1 MYTQGSGRDR
11 ELPKTGYEDQI
22 LHHLF
27 RHAGLTRSEIAAQLG
42 IRKNTVGAACEALI
56 ARSILREGEPGRK
69 RNSKL
74 SLEPGA
80 FLSLGVE
87 HRVDAMNIVVMDA
100 TCTVVS
106 SLTDSLQDLD
116 PEQRVRG
123 IVAEIRNVL
132 DEHAPHRD
140 RVVGIGFSD
149 FIPHNIGTGLKTK
162 SVWMPGWG
170 DINIK
175 ALVEENL
182 GLPVTIMRCTDAFA
196 IAESAFGSCRD
207 GSPFCVLQLD
217 QGIGLAIFKNGAYLR
232 GTTDIYGEIG
242 HTIYRDE
249 GEICKCGNR
258 GCLETVAGVGAIVQ
272 KVSENIS
279 KGLYFKIPEG
289 QGSVTLDDVI
299 LNAKEGNKL
308 ALLALNEAARAIG
321 DTVANTVN
329 ILGITRIVMYG
340 ELAKAGELLR
350 QQIANS
356 IRRHCIY
363 PLNQDTEVRIS
374 SLDHFASAIGAAYAE
389 LEAHF
394 RERACGEQCK

>member
-1 MYTQGSGRDR
+1 VARTSC
-11 ELPKTGYEDQI
+11 EDLI
-22 LHHLF
+22 LRHLF
-27 RHAGLTRSEIAAQLG
+27 HHPELTRSEIALQLD
-42 IRKNTVGAACEALI
+42 IRKNTVGTACEELI
-56 ARSILREGEPGRK
+56 GRGALRERETGRK

-74 SLEPGA
+74 SLDPDA
-80 FLSLGVE
+80 FLALGVE
-87 HRVDAMNIVVMDA
+87 HRIDSMNIVVMD
-100 TCTVVS
+100 CTRS
-106 SLTDSLQDLD
+106 IIARFTDTLQDLD
-116 PEQRVRG
+116 PEVRVRA

-132 DEHAPHRD
+132 EEHAPRRD

-149 FIPHNIGTGLKTK
+149 FIPHNIGTGLRTK

-196 IAESAFGSCRD
+196 IAESAFGSCQD

-217 QGIGLAIFKNGAYLR
+217 QGIGLAIFRNGAYLR

-289 QGSVTLDDVI
+289 QASVTLDDII

-374 SLDHFASAIGAAYAE
+374 DLDHFASAIGAAYSE
-389 LEAHF
+389 LETHF
-394 RERACGEQCK
+394 HEGALR

>member
-1 MYTQGSGRDR
+1 MAKPSC
-11 ELPKTGYEDQI
+11 EDLI
-22 LHHLF
+22 LCYLF
-27 RHAGLTRSEIAAQLG
+27 LHPDLTRSELALRLG
-42 IRKNTVGAACEALI
+42 IRKNTIGNACEALLGRG
-56 ARSILREGEPGRK
+56 ALRERETGRK
-69 RNSKL
+69 RNSKI
-74 SLEPGA
+74 SLEPDA

-87 HRVDAMNIVVMDA
+87 HRVDSMNIVVMDSA
-100 TCTVVS
+100 RAIVS
-106 SLTDSLQDLD
+106 RFTGTLEDLD
-116 PEQRVRG
+116 PEVRVRG
-123 IVAEIRNVL
+123 IIAEIQNALGGQTARK
-132 DEHAPHRD
+132 D

-175 ALVEENL
+175 ALVEESL

-196 IAESAFGSCRD
+196 IAEHAFGSCQD
-207 GSPFCVLQLD
+207 GNPFCVLQLD
-217 QGIGLAIFKNGAYLR
+217 QGIGLAIYKSGAYLR

-242 HTIYRDE
+242 HTIYRDG

-272 KVSENIS
+272 KVSENIT

-289 QGSVTLDDVI
+289 QASVTLDDII

-308 ALLALNEAARAIG
+308 ALLALSEAARAIG
-321 DTVANTVN
+321 DTVANMVN

-340 ELAKAGELLR
+340 ELAKAGDLLR
-350 QQIANS
+350 QQIASS

-374 SLDHFASAIGAAYAE
+374 ALDHFSSAIGAAYAQ

-394 RERACGEQCK
+394 REGASGSPCLHKATL